1 MTRSKWKSPFVDSHI
16 LNKFND
22 AQEAKRA
29 TNKLK
34 TWSRRSTIQKD
45 WVGQKIEVYNG
56 LKFIPIV
63 IREEMVSSK
72 LGALVFTRKKAIHKK
87 KVKKRK

>member
-1 MTRSKWKSPFVDSHI
+1 MTRSKWKGPFVDSHI

-22 AQEAKRA
+22 TPEAKRA
-29 TNKLK
+29 TTKLR
-34 TWSRRSTIQKD
+34 TWSRRSTIQKN
-45 WVGQKIEVYNG
+45 WVGHKIEVYNG

-72 LGALVFTRKKAIHKK
+72 LGALIFTRKKAVHKK
-87 KVKKRK
+87 KVKKRR